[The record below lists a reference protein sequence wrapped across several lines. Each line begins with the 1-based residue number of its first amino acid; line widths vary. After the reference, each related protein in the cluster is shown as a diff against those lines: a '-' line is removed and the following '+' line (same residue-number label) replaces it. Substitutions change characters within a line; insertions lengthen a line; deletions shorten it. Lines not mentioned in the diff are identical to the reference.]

1 MWTASIRYVAAA
13 VMMVFAASSCA
24 TDWLQFG
31 MNPQHSGTNTLENG
45 YSTATGNALAFPAV
59 LMPSPIDAAPVFV
72 GGVATPSGTKNLLFA
87 MAQNGTLLAIDASN
101 GQVLWSRESP
111 GAGTLTQSSPA
122 IDPSRQYIYAYGLDG
137 NVHKYTITDGTE
149 TLGDGW
155 PQLVTNKPD
164 LDKVAAGLTIATAAN
179 GHTYLYVVTDSYFD
193 IGDFQGHLT
202 AVDLGEASQT
212 VFNPQCSDLTIHFVA
227 NGITSGSSQDDCTVT
242 PSGRVG
248 QTANS
253 GIWGR
258 PGAVFDSATDRVY
271 IATGNGLFDPTN
283 ANGNGKYWGDSVL
296 ALNPDGTGA
305 GSGLPLDS
313 YTPQTY
319 AALLETD
326 ADLGSTSPAILPVPP
341 LSSFPHLAMQG
352 GKDGCVRLLN
362 LDDLSGTGEPGH
374 AAGELQAIALPGVV
388 DHCGDGGNIGNFKSQ
403 AAVWVDPADGTTW
416 IFVAFSS
423 GFVAY
428 ELVFDDADNP
438 SLSQK
443 WATSDAGTSPVVA
456 NSTVYHVSGGVIYGL
471 EATSGTTVWST
482 SDIGGI
488 HWQSP
493 IVANG
498 RLYVFDVTSKLWV
511 FVLDGVFRGGFD

>member
-1 MWTASIRYVAAA
+1 MRKGSVRCAAA
-13 VMMVFAASSCA
+13 AAMMVFGASARAA
-24 TDWLQFG
+24 DWLQFG

-45 YSTATGNALAFPAV
+45 YSTATGNVLAFPAV

-72 GGVATPSGTKNLLFA
+72 AGVSTASGTKDLLFA
-87 MAQNGTLLAIDASN
+87 MTLYGSLLAIDASN
-101 GQVLWSRESP
+101 GEVLWSRQP
-111 GAGTLTQSSPA
+111 VGAGTLTQSSPA
-122 IDPSRQYIYAYGLDG
+122 IDPSRQYVYAYGMDG
-137 NVHKYTITDGTE
+137 NVHKYTITDGSE
-149 TLGDGW
+149 MLGGGW
-155 PQLVTNKPD
+155 PQLITNKPD

-179 GHTYLYVVTDSYFD
+179 GHTYLYVVTDSYLD

-202 AVDLGEASQT
+202 AIDLGDSLQT
-212 VFNPQCSDLTIHFVA
+212 VFNPQCSDLTIYFIA
-227 NGITSGSSQDDCTVT
+227 NGITSGGSQDDCTAI
-242 PSGRVG
+242 PSGRLG

-258 PGAVFDSATDRVY
+258 PGAVFDSATDRVF
-271 IATGNGLFDPTN
+271 IATGNGLFDPAN
-283 ANGNGKYWGDSVL
+283 ASGNGKYWGDSVL
-296 ALNPDGTGA
+296 ALNPDGTGV

-326 ADLGSTSPAILPVPP
+326 ADLGSTSPAILPVPA
-341 LSSFPHLAMQG
+341 LSLFPHLAMQG

-374 AAGELQAIALPGVV
+374 AGGELQAIALPGVV
-388 DHCGDGGNIGNFKSQ
+388 DHCGDGGNIGAYKSQ
-403 AAVWVDPADGTTW
+403 AAVWTNPTDGATW

-428 ELVFDDADNP
+428 QLVFDDAGNP

-456 NSTVYHVSGGVIYGL
+456 NSTVYYVSGGAIYGL
-471 EATSGTTVWST
+471 DAISGTTVWST
-482 SDIGGI
+482 SDLGGI

-493 IVANG
+493 ILVNG
-498 RLYVFDVTSKLWV
+498 RIYVFDVTSKLWV
-511 FVLDGVFRGGFD
+511 YVLDGIFRGGFD

>member
-1 MWTASIRYVAAA
+1 MTMFGASAC
-13 VMMVFAASSCA
+13 AS
-24 TDWLQFG
+24 DWLQFG
-31 MNPQHSGTNTLENG
+31 VNPQHSGTNTTENG

-59 LMPSPIDAAPVFV
+59 LMPSPIDVAPVFV
-72 GGVATPSGTKNLLFA
+72 AGVATTSGAKDLLFA
-87 MAQNGTLLAIDASN
+87 MTVYGALLAIDAGN
-101 GQVLWSRESP
+101 GNILWSRQP
-111 GAGTLTQSSPA
+111 MGKGTLTQSSPA
-122 IDPSRQYIYAYGLDG
+122 IDPMRQFVYAYGLDG
-137 NVHKYTITDGTE
+137 NVHKYTIADGTE
-149 TLGDGW
+149 VVGDGW

-164 LDKVAAGLTIATAAN
+164 LDKVAAGLTIATATN

-193 IGDFQGHLT
+193 IGDFQGHLIT
-202 AVDLGEASQT
+202 VDLGDASQT

-227 NGITSGSSQDDCTVT
+227 NGITSGGSQNDCAAV
-242 PSGRVG
+242 PSGRIG

-258 PGAVFDSATDRVY
+258 PGAVFDSVTDRLY

-283 ANGNGKYWGDSVL
+283 ANGNGKYWGDNVL

-326 ADLGSTSPAILPVPP
+326 ADLGSTSPAILPVRA
-341 LSSFPHLAMQG
+341 LSLFPHLAMQG

-374 AAGELQAIALPGVV
+374 AGGELQAVALPGVV
-388 DHCGDGGNIGNFKSQ
+388 DHCADGGSIGTFKSQ
-403 AAVWVDPADGTTW
+403 AAVWVNPADGATW

-428 ELVFDDADNP
+428 ELVFDDAGNP

-456 NSTVYHVSGGVIYGL
+456 NSTVYYTNGGSLRGL
-471 EATSGTTVWST
+471 DATTGSTIWST
-482 SDIGGI
+482 TEIGGI

-493 IVANG
+493 IVVNG

-511 FVLDGVFRGGFD
+511 YVLDGVFRSTFD